1 MTKEE
6 IAAMTHSWE
15 NLNFYIQHFSRY
27 PENLP
32 ALLQVAC
39 DDSRKEYWRAA
50 WMVDKIAEQ
59 SPGLV
64 RPFLPELIRSLKT
77 TKNLS
82 KLRHFLKIVSQN
94 PIPETELD
102 FLFNFCLKV
111 FTDSAYPVAVRVH
124 AMQILYEISEIE
136 SEFKPELIQLIEHE
150 IELHPTAGIKAR
162 GKNLLVKLYRCRQ

>member
-6 IAAMTHSWE
+6 IADMIHSWE
-15 NLNFYIQHFSRY
+15 NLNFYIQHFLQY

-32 ALLQVAC
+32 VLLQAAC

-64 RPFLPELIRSLKT
+64 RPFFPQLIRSLKT
-77 TKNLS
+77 TKNQG
-82 KLRHFLKIVSQN
+82 KLRHFLKIISQN
-94 PIPETELD
+94 PIPETQLD
-102 FLFNFCLKV
+102 FLFSFCLKL
-111 FTDSAYPVAVRVH
+111 FTDPAYPVAVRVH
-124 AMQILYEISEIE
+124 AMQILYEISETE
-136 SEFKPELIQLIEHE
+136 HGLKPELIQLIEHE

-162 GKNLLVKLYRCRQ
+162 GKHLLQKLYRCR